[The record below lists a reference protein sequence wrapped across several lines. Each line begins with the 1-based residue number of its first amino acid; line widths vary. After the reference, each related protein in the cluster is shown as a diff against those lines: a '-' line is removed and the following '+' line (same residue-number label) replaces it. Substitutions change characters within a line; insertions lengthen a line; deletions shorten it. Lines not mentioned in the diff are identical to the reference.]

1 MTGRELAERRQK
13 LALSQ
18 EDVAQLAGL
27 IGRHRRMTVSKWE
40 TGTKPLTRM
49 VSHLLDI
56 ELGRLE
62 ALDSINLEAERRE
75 MAHLIGKRER
85 RVAFK

>member
-1 MTGRELAERRQK
+1 MTGDDLAQRRQC
-13 LALSQ
+13 LGLSQ
-18 EDVAQLAGL
+18 DDIAELVGL

-40 TGTKPLTRM
+40 AGTKPLSRM

-62 ALDSINLEAERRE
+62 ALDSIDLETERRE
-75 MAHLIGKRER
+75 MARLIGKRER